1 MKILV
6 VSDTHGHTKNLERV
20 LEKVGDID
28 LFIHCGDLEGGEDY
42 IRALVDV
49 PCYMVA
55 GNNDWFSDLQR
66 EMEISV
72 DDYRIWI
79 THGNNY
85 GASMGPERLLEEAAA
100 RNVDVVMY
108 GHTHRPLIEYQDN
121 IVIVNPG
128 SLSYPRQNGRKP
140 SYLIM
145 EIDRDHEAHYTIN
158 YLYAGKFAGLIR

>member
-85 GASMGPERLLEEAAA
+85 GASMGPERLLEGAAA

-158 YLYAGKFAGLIR
+158 YLD

>member
-85 GASMGPERLLEEAAA
+85 GASMGPDRLLEEAAA

-158 YLYAGKFAGLIR
+158 YLD

>member
-1 MKILV
+1 MKIFV

-55 GNNDWFSDLQR
+55 GNNDWFSDMQR

-158 YLYAGKFAGLIR
+158 YLD

>member
-128 SLSYPRQNGRKP
+128 NLSYPRQNGRKP

-158 YLYAGKFAGLIR
+158 YLD

>member
-158 YLYAGKFAGLIR
+158 YLA

>member
-66 EMEISV
+66 RWRFLSTTTGYGSPMETTMEHRWDLSACWKKRRREM
-72 DDYRIWI
+72 
-79 THGNNY
+79 
-85 GASMGPERLLEEAAA
+85 SMW
-100 RNVDVVMY
+100 
-108 GHTHRPLIEYQDN
+108 
-121 IVIVNPG
+121 
-128 SLSYPRQNGRKP
+128 
-140 SYLIM
+140 
-145 EIDRDHEAHYTIN
+145 
-158 YLYAGKFAGLIR
+158 

>member
-1 MKILV
+1 MKIFV

-42 IRALVDV
+42 IRALVEV

-55 GNNDWFSDLQR
+55 GNNDWFSDMQR

-158 YLYAGKFAGLIR
+158 YLD

>member
-158 YLYAGKFAGLIR
+158 SLD

>member
-28 LFIHCGDLEGGEDY
+28 LFIHCGDLEGGEGY

-100 RNVDVVMY
+100 RNVDVVLY

-158 YLYAGKFAGLIR
+158 YLD

>member
-42 IRALVDV
+42 SRARVDV
-49 PCYMVA
+49 QCYMFA

-79 THGNNY
+79 TLGNNY

-158 YLYAGKFAGLIR
+158 YLD

>member
-158 YLYAGKFAGLIR
+158 YLN

>member
-6 VSDTHGHTKNLERV
+6 VSDTHGHTKNLEKV
-20 LEKVGDID
+20 LGKVGEID
-28 LFIHCGDLEGGEDY
+28 LFIHCGDLEGSEDY

-66 EMEISV
+66 EHEITV
-72 DDYRIWI
+72 DDYRVWI

-85 GASMGPERLLEEAAA
+85 GASMGTERLREEASA
-100 RNVDVVMY
+100 RNVDVVMF
-108 GHTHRPLIEYQDN
+108 GHTHKPLIEYRDN
-121 IVIVNPG
+121 ITIVNPG

-145 EIDRDHEAHYTIN
+145 EIDREHEAHYTIN
-158 YLYAGKFAGLIR
+158 YLD

>member
-55 GNNDWFSDLQR
+55 GNNDWGTELNR

-158 YLYAGKFAGLIR
+158 YLD

>member
-55 GNNDWFSDLQR
+55 GNIDWFSDLQR

-158 YLYAGKFAGLIR
+158 YLD

>member
-42 IRALVDV
+42 IHALVEV

-158 YLYAGKFAGLIR
+158 YLD

>member
-42 IRALVDV
+42 IRALVEV

-158 YLYAGKFAGLIR
+158 YLD

>member
-145 EIDRDHEAHYTIN
+145 EIDRDHKAHYTIN
-158 YLYAGKFAGLIR
+158 YLD

>member
-1 MKILV
+1 
-6 VSDTHGHTKNLERV
+6 
-20 LEKVGDID
+20 
-28 LFIHCGDLEGGEDY
+28 
-42 IRALVDV
+42 
-49 PCYMVA
+49 MVA

-158 YLYAGKFAGLIR
+158 YLD

>member
-42 IRALVDV
+42 IRALVEV

-145 EIDRDHEAHYTIN
+145 EIDRDHGIGRAHV
-158 YLYAGKFAGLIR
+158 